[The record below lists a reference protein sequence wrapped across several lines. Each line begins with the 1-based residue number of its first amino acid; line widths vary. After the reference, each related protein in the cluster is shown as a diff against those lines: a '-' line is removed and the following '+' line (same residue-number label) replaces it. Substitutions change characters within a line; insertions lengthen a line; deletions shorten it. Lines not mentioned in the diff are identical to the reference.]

1 MLKDAKNRENCR
13 NEQFMY
19 ALLEP
24 VSISKGFTA
33 LAAGGFGVMA
43 FWFSNFVPAI
53 VPLYTSIYFTMR
65 ILFEMLLFSNF
76 GRNQLLS
83 FPHYAA
89 QTEMNPIKSLFQRAC
104 FVHMNNFGQSGKHLE
119 TFQSL
124 GVTDH
129 YAKTYKI
136 YEKKNVQ
143 NKYLVKVKPPLLLQ
157 KVNIDMISIEEDI
170 MNKLDD

>member
-1 MLKDAKNRENCR
+1 
-13 NEQFMY
+13 MY

-53 VPLYTSIYFTMR
+53 VPLYTSIYFIMR

-83 FPHYAA
+83 YPHYAA
-89 QTEMNPIKSLFQRAC
+89 QTEMNPIKTLLQRAC
-104 FVHMNNFGQSGKHLE
+104 FVNMNNFGQSGKKLE
-119 TFQSL
+119 NFQSL
-124 GVTDH
+124 GVTEY
-129 YAKTYKI
+129 YAKAYQI

-143 NKYLVKVKPPLLLQ
+143 KKYLIKVKKPLLLQ
-157 KVNIDMISIEEDI
+157 KVNIDMVSTEEDI

>member
-1 MLKDAKNRENCR
+1 
-13 NEQFMY
+13 MY

-33 LAAGGFGVMA
+33 LAAGGFGLMA

-53 VPLYTSIYFTMR
+53 VPLYTSIYFVMR

-83 FPHYAA
+83 YPHYAV
-89 QTEMNPIKSLFQRAC
+89 QTEMNPIKTLLKRAC
-104 FVHMNNFGQSGKHLE
+104 FVNINNFGQSGKQLE
-119 TFQSL
+119 TYQSL

-143 NKYLVKVKPPLLLQ
+143 KKYLVKVKKPLLLQ
-157 KVNIDMISIEEDI
+157 KVNLDMISSEDDI

>member
-1 MLKDAKNRENCR
+1 
-13 NEQFMY
+13 MY

-24 VSISKGFTA
+24 ISISKGFTA
-33 LAAGGFGVMA
+33 LAAGGFGLMA

-53 VPLYTSIYFTMR
+53 VPLYTSIYFVMR

-83 FPHYAA
+83 YPHYAA
-89 QTEMNPIKSLFQRAC
+89 QTEMNPIKTLLQRAS
-104 FVHMNNFGQSGKHLE
+104 FVNMNNFGQSGKQLE
-119 TFQSL
+119 TYQSL

-143 NKYLVKVKPPLLLQ
+143 KKYLVKVKKPLLLQ
-157 KVNIDMISIEEDI
+157 KVNLDMVSSEDDI

>member
-1 MLKDAKNRENCR
+1 
-13 NEQFMY
+13 MY

-24 VSISKGFTA
+24 VSVSKGFTA

-53 VPLYTSIYFTMR
+53 VPLYTSIYFIMR

-83 FPHYAA
+83 YPHYAA
-89 QTEMNPIKSLFQRAC
+89 QTEMNPIKTLLQRAC
-104 FVHMNNFGQSGKHLE
+104 FVNMNNFGQSGKKLE
-119 TFQSL
+119 NFQSL
-124 GVTDH
+124 GVTEY
-129 YAKTYKI
+129 YAKAYQI

-143 NKYLVKVKPPLLLQ
+143 KKYLIKVKKPLLLQ
-157 KVNIDMISIEEDI
+157 KVNIDMVSTEEDI

>member
-1 MLKDAKNRENCR
+1 
-13 NEQFMY
+13 MY

-24 VSISKGFTA
+24 ISISKGFTA
-33 LAAGGFGVMA
+33 LAAGGFGLMA

-53 VPLYTSIYFTMR
+53 VPLYTSIYFVMR
-65 ILFEMLLFSNF
+65 VLFEMLLFSNF

-83 FPHYAA
+83 YPHYAA
-89 QTEMNPIKSLFQRAC
+89 QTEMNPIKTLLKRAS
-104 FVHMNNFGQSGKHLE
+104 FVTMNNFGQSGKQLE
-119 TFQSL
+119 NYQSL
-124 GVTDH
+124 GVTDY

-143 NKYLVKVKPPLLLQ
+143 KKYLVKVKKPLLLQ
-157 KVNIDMISIEEDI
+157 KVNLDMISSEDDI

>member
-1 MLKDAKNRENCR
+1 
-13 NEQFMY
+13 MY

-24 VSISKGFTA
+24 VSISKGFTT
-33 LAAGGFGVMA
+33 LAAGGFGIMA

-53 VPLYTSIYFTMR
+53 VPLYTSIYFIMR

-83 FPHYAA
+83 YPHYAA
-89 QTEMNPIKSLFQRAC
+89 QTEMNPIKTLLQRAC
-104 FVHMNNFGQSGKHLE
+104 FVNMNNFGQSGKELK

-129 YAKTYKI
+129 YTKAYQI

-143 NKYLVKVKPPLLLQ
+143 KKYLIKVKKPLLLQ
-157 KVNIDMISIEEDI
+157 KVNIDMVSTEEDI
-170 MNKLDD
+170 MSKLDD

>member
-1 MLKDAKNRENCR
+1 
-13 NEQFMY
+13 MY

-24 VSISKGFTA
+24 ISISKGFTA
-33 LAAGGFGVMA
+33 LAAGGFGLMA

-53 VPLYTSIYFTMR
+53 VPLYTSIYFVMR

-83 FPHYAA
+83 YPHYAA
-89 QTEMNPIKSLFQRAC
+89 QTEMNPIKTLLQRAC
-104 FVHMNNFGQSGKHLE
+104 FVNMNNFGQSGKQLE
-119 TFQSL
+119 NYQSL
-124 GVTDH
+124 GVTDY

-143 NKYLVKVKPPLLLQ
+143 KKYLVKVKKPLLLQ
-157 KVNIDMISIEEDI
+157 KVNLDMISSEVDI
-170 MNKLDD
+170 MSKLDD

>member
-1 MLKDAKNRENCR
+1 
-13 NEQFMY
+13 MY

-33 LAAGGFGVMA
+33 LAAGGFGIMA

-53 VPLYTSIYFTMR
+53 VPLYTSIYFIMR

-76 GRNQLLS
+76 GRNQLLLY
-83 FPHYAA
+83 PHYAA
-89 QTEMNPIKSLFQRAC
+89 QTEMNPIKTLLQRAC
-104 FVHMNNFGQSGKHLE
+104 FVNMNNFGQSGKQLE
-119 TFQSL
+119 TYKSL

-129 YAKTYKI
+129 YAKAYQI

-143 NKYLVKVKPPLLLQ
+143 KKYLMKVKKPLLLQ
-157 KVNIDMISIEEDI
+157 KVNIDMISTEEDI
-170 MNKLDD
+170 MSKLDD

>member
-1 MLKDAKNRENCR
+1 
-13 NEQFMY
+13 MY

-33 LAAGGFGVMA
+33 LAAGGFGIMA

-53 VPLYTSIYFTMR
+53 VPLYTSIYFIMR

-83 FPHYAA
+83 YPHYAA
-89 QTEMNPIKSLFQRAC
+89 QTEMNPIKTLLQRAC
-104 FVHMNNFGQSGKHLE
+104 FVNMNNFGQSGKKLE

-129 YAKTYKI
+129 YAKAYQI

-143 NKYLVKVKPPLLLQ
+143 KKYLIKVKKPLLLQ
-157 KVNIDMISIEEDI
+157 KVNIDMVSTEEDI
-170 MNKLDD
+170 MSKLDD